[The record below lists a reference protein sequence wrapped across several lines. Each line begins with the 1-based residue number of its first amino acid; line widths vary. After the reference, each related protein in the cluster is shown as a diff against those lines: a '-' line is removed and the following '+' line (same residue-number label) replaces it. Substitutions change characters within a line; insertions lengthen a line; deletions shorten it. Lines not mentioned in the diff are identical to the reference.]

1 MYSFKL
7 IIKLMKFRF
16 KGKIFSHTI
25 NINEYQFSIVRRG
38 LNFVNLLDWKEKL
51 TYKCILITTHID
63 KVFSANFSLDTSIKR
78 KK

>member
-38 LNFVNLLDWKEKL
+38 LNFVNLLD
-51 TYKCILITTHID
+51 
-63 KVFSANFSLDTSIKR
+63 
-78 KK
+78 